1 MNVLAIRDFPTIR
14 AVRHPEGYPD
24 AAGSDV
30 SVANVR
36 VDHEVKMA
44 DFERWLEKPGRSPRE
59 VVERQRIRAIL
70 GMEVPR

>member
-44 DFERWLEKPGRSPRE
+44 GRF
-59 VVERQRIRAIL
+59 
-70 GMEVPR
+70 